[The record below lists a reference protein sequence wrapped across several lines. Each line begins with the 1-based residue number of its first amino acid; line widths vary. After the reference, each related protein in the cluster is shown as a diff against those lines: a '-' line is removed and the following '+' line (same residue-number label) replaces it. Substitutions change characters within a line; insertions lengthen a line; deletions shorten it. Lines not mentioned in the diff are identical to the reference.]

1 MATDNPLQ
9 ATPLYHGTR
18 DASARIILRDGFRRS
33 RSRSYTGTG
42 ICLSESL
49 TVAYEY
55 GMYERGGCILEAR
68 LAPHARWADGFGDTT
83 PSRDGWDANFEAS
96 GLDAV
101 RLQRRGPGLR
111 QHLVEPGGQRP
122 ESHPVSR
129 SPPGVDGASAT
140 HDGPHAVDEGLTVP
154 LDQHLLDRITRDDR
168 GALCEVAHLLRRA
181 ERAWHRIESGKQCE
195 LNAMHHDDGSFALCL
210 RRALQAA
217 DDLVDAT
224 GKAE

>member
-55 GMYERGGCILEAR
+55 GMYETGGCILEAR
-68 LAPHARWADGFGDTT
+68 FSPHARCADWFGDTT

-101 RLQRRGPGLR
+101 RAYGGTVWVVWTPGVLVSVRRMSPREAIRRLCAEFDEDGPQCGYNGVVQDYASIWENQAARDPNLTRFPDHHRELTARLQRMTGRT
-111 QHLVEPGGQRP
+111 Q
-122 ESHPVSR
+122 S
-129 SPPGVDGASAT
+129 
-140 HDGPHAVDEGLTVP
+140 
-154 LDQHLLDRITRDDR
+154 TR
-168 GALCEVAHLLRRA
+168 A
-181 ERAWHRIESGKQCE
+181 
-195 LNAMHHDDGSFALCL
+195 
-210 RRALQAA
+210 
-217 DDLVDAT
+217 
-224 GKAE
+224 

>member
-55 GMYERGGCILEAR
+55 GMYETGGCILEAR

-96 GLDAV
+96 GLGAV
-101 RLQRRGPGLR
+101 RGDGGNVGVVWAGGVVVWVVGGRGVVVWVRGMSHREASRRVCAEFDEDGPQCGYNGVVQDYASIWENQAARDPNLTRFPDHHRELTARLQRMTGRT
-111 QHLVEPGGQRP
+111 Q
-122 ESHPVSR
+122 S
-129 SPPGVDGASAT
+129 
-140 HDGPHAVDEGLTVP
+140 
-154 LDQHLLDRITRDDR
+154 TR
-168 GALCEVAHLLRRA
+168 A
-181 ERAWHRIESGKQCE
+181 
-195 LNAMHHDDGSFALCL
+195 
-210 RRALQAA
+210 
-217 DDLVDAT
+217 
-224 GKAE
+224 